1 MTIRKKKLHYEI
13 VKDPIYGYIKLYDH
27 ELAIIN
33 TSTMQRLRRI
43 KQLSSAHFVY
53 PGATHSRFSHSIG
66 VMHIAG
72 IFTERLLEP
81 LLSSKS
87 ISPGDAQRYILM
99 MRLWGLTHDLGHGPF
114 SHLFEDAVL
123 SDFSITHEY
132 MSAKILAEDSEL
144 QKCMEKI
151 EKRFNITTEQ
161 MVELLTKPREEWDDA
176 KKIGQSEHFESA
188 FFWVLRGFY
197 SADSIEYLLR
207 DSLFTGA
214 GFAGFDWQRLI
225 YTSHLYKNRVV
236 LEKRAKE
243 ALDAFLLSRLLMF
256 DTVYYHRTTRA
267 FDKILADF
275 FKNAKRL
282 IDFKQYIEDVE
293 LYKELD
299 DTIICN
305 TELRQLKEAKLIL
318 NRKCIYSMIDEKPIP
333 ISPEHP
339 EVFLKLIAEKDW
351 TQELRQNIGENYPS
365 DAFFVDSPNI
375 PLNPMRGETDV
386 FLLNTRTGEIETR
399 KIWETFWGKIP
410 REMFILRLYVN
421 KRHKSLAKKLK
432 ENFDKMLQPEG
443 GFLSYA

>member
-1 MTIRKKKLHYEI
+1 MTIRLHYEI

-53 PGATHSRFSHSIG
+53 PGATHNRFSHSIG

-81 LLSSKS
+81 LLSSES
-87 ISPGDAQRYILM
+87 ISLEDAQRYILM

-114 SHLFEDAVL
+114 SHLFEDSVL

-151 EKRFNITTEQ
+151 EKRFNITTKQ

-176 KKIGQSEHFESA
+176 KKIGRSEHFESA

-275 FKNAKRL
+275 FKNAKEL
-282 IDFKQYIEDVE
+282 IDFKQYIENVE

-299 DTIICN
+299 DTIIHN
-305 TELRQLKEAKLIL
+305 TELEQLKEVKLIL

-351 TQELRQNIGENYPS
+351 TQELRQNIGEKYPS

-386 FLLNTRTGEIETR
+386 FLLNTRTGKIETR

-410 REMFILRLYVN
+410 REMFILRLYIN
-421 KRHKSLAKKLK
+421 KRYKSLAKKLK
-432 ENFDKMLQPEG
+432 ENFNKMLQTEG